1 MGTGGAVNQTSG
13 TPETRL
19 RPRNNSHTGNQ
30 TVLHYGPRIPL
41 SGTKHSL
48 TGNFSV
54 PSGEL
59 KAPLNGPHQSPE
71 SKTLFDLL
79 THTPNAARKNVCVS
93 HCLRARD
100 IYELINAPHGG
111 AHTLRIE
118 NDDKRKVFG
127 KAADR
132 LQKDRLQHRKD
143 AGAE

>member
-1 MGTGGAVNQTSG
+1 MGTGGAVNRTSTG
-13 TPETRL
+13 SLRAARVGDRTPEIVPTL
-19 RPRNNSHTGNQ
+19 GLKHSHTADQ
-30 TVLHYGPRIPL
+30 EFPH
-41 SGTKHSL
+41 
-48 TGNFSV
+48 
-54 PSGEL
+54 GEL

-111 AHTLRIE
+111 AYTLRIE

-143 AGAE
+143 AGAEMQYDSPKGSA